1 MICMARK
8 NRFLLLLLLMVLL
21 LPGCGHAN
29 TEKIRFD
36 RDETLRMTIGNRALI
51 CAGISDELL
60 KQPVSLEVN
69 DHVWNVVDEVFGGK
83 KVALSDAPYAGEHM
97 IKISTPEMTL
107 WISDGSQVVV
117 SKDGLYGSF
126 AMSEKETETLYDL
139 IRKEYRPN
147 S

>member
-1 MICMARK
+1 M
-8 NRFLLLLLLMVLL
+8 LLLLLMVLL
-21 LPGCGHAN
+21 LPGCGNAN
-29 TEKIRFD
+29 TEKIKFD
-36 RDETLRMTIGNRALI
+36 RAETLRMTIGNRALI

-126 AMSEKETETLYDL
+126 DLSEKETETVYEL
-139 IRKEYRPN
+139 IRSEYRPDA
-147 S
+147 

>member
-1 MICMARK
+1 MSRK
-8 NRFLLLLLLMVLL
+8 IRFLLLLLLMVLL
-21 LPGCGHAN
+21 LPGCGNAN
-29 TEKIRFD
+29 TEKIKFD

-69 DHVWNVVDEVFGGK
+69 DHIRDVVDEVFGGK
-83 KVALSDAPYAGEHM
+83 KLPLSDAPYAGAYM

-126 AMSEKETETLYDL
+126 ALSEKETETLYDL
-139 IRKEYRPN
+139 IREEYRPN

>member
-1 MICMARK
+1 MKRK
-8 NRFLLLLLLMVLL
+8 IRFLILLLLMVLL
-21 LPGCGHAN
+21 AGCGNAD
-29 TEKIRFD
+29 TEKIKFD
-36 RDETLRMTIGNRALI
+36 RGESLRITIGNRALI

-69 DHVWNVVDEVFGGK
+69 DHIRDAVDEVFGGK

-117 SKDGLYGSF
+117 SKDGLYGNF
-126 AMSEKETETLYDL
+126 ALSEKETETLYEL
-139 IRKEYRPN
+139 LRSEYCPDT
-147 S
+147 

>member
-1 MICMARK
+1 MGRK

-21 LPGCGHAN
+21 LHGCGSVN

-36 RDETLRMTIGNRALI
+36 RDETLCITLENRALI

-97 IKISTPEMTL
+97 IKISNPEMTL

-126 AMSEKETETLYDL
+126 DLSEKETETVYEL
-139 IRKEYRPN
+139 IRSEYRPDA
-147 S
+147 